1 MAGTDRVIDPS
12 TRDYVLDETTN
23 SYETS
28 RSARSAVY
36 HSIMGHL
43 GEWAA
48 DPEYG
53 SRINELLRSKNS
65 FRTPAV
71 IKDMVDEALHVLIE
85 DARITAPEVVVERD
99 VSRVLIEVTVVDLQ
113 SGETIDITSLLPFTV

>member
-1 MAGTDRVIDPS
+1 MAGTDRVIDPT

-36 HSIMGHL
+36 HSIIGHR
-43 GEWAA
+43 GKWAA

-53 SRINELLRSKNS
+53 SRINELLRTQNS

-71 IKDMVDEALHVLIE
+71 IRDMLNEALSLLIE
-85 DARITAPEVVVERD
+85 DGRIAEPEVVIERD
-99 VSRVLIEVTVVDLQ
+99 KSRVLIEVTVLDLH
-113 SGETIDITSLLPFTV
+113 SGETIDITDLLPFTV